1 VVRREPGAQ
10 ADPAVD
16 RITCDG
22 HPVLTRE
29 AATYLLLHKP
39 RGYVTSLRDPEG
51 RRVVVDLL
59 PPGTPRVFPV
69 GRLDYDVEG
78 LLLLTDDGDLANRL
92 LHPRYEIPRVY
103 EAEVEGR
110 VVTSE
115 LPRWRRGVVLPDGPA
130 VPAGVRLLR
139 AGAKTTWIELTFSEG
154 RYREVK
160 RYCAA
165 LDHPV
170 MRLRRVRFG
179 PLRLG
184 TLPLGKARRLT
195 ADELAGLENLRGPGG
210 SPILGRI
217 RG

>member
-16 RITCDG
+16 RIACDG
-22 HPVLTRE
+22 QPVLARE
-29 AATYLLLHKP
+29 VATYLLLHKP

-78 LLLLTDDGDLANRL
+78 LLLLTDDGELAHRL

-110 VVTSE
+110 VAAGE
-115 LPRWRRGVVLPDGPA
+115 LARWRGGVALPDGPA
-130 VPAGVRLLR
+130 VPTGVRLLR
-139 AGAKTTWIELTFSEG
+139 SAAKTTWIELTFGEG

-170 MRLRRVRFG
+170 VRLRRVRFG

-184 TLPLGKARRLT
+184 TLALGKTRRLT
-195 ADELAGLENLRGPGG
+195 ADEIAGLESLRGPDG

>member
-1 VVRREPGAQ
+1 MSTVIPSWGPRRASLPPIRLSKILAQAGLSSRRGAEALLAAGRVTVNGVVRREPGAQ

-16 RITCDG
+16 RIACDG
-22 HPVLTRE
+22 QPVLARE

-78 LLLLTDDGDLANRL
+78 LLLLTDDGDLAHRL

-110 VVTSE
+110 
-115 LPRWRRGVVLPDGPA
+115 PRSSRGASASRTLRTAPPRHARPGQDATAHRRRD
-130 VPAGVRLLR
+130 RR
-139 AGAKTTWIELTFSEG
+139 AG
-154 RYREVK
+154 
-160 RYCAA
+160 
-165 LDHPV
+165 
-170 MRLRRVRFG
+170 
-179 PLRLG
+179 
-184 TLPLGKARRLT
+184 
-195 ADELAGLENLRGPGG
+195 ELAR
-210 SPILGRI
+210 S
-217 RG
+217 